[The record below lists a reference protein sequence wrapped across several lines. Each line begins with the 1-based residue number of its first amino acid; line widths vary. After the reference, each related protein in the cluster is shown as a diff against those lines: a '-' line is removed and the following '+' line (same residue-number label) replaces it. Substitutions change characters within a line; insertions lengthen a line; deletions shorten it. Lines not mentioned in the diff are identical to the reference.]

1 MEQSNLSTNPIQEK
15 IDALVK
21 EREEIFKEQEVLKNK
36 FDQYNMRLCEINGSI
51 QTLVELFGSKK
62 SEENISDTE
71 DKANTESGDDE
82 R

>member
-1 MEQSNLSTNPIQEK
+1 MEQSNSTNPIQEK

-62 SEENISDTE
+62 SEENIGDTE

>member
-1 MEQSNLSTNPIQEK
+1 MEQSNVSTNPIQEK